1 MSIYQ
6 RRRKEVCLSL
16 ETEELE
22 INYYCDFHLPDE
34 MKMAAQARAAIRY
47 DAWLS
52 L

>member
-22 INYYCDFHLPDE
+22 MNYYFDFYFLNE

>member
-22 INYYCDFHLPDE
+22 MNYYYDFHFPNE